1 MRTLTFAWEENS
13 QHPLDWGDDAS
24 WGHSSHS
31 AATHPASMSS
41 LDSPLLTESDDGQCM
56 PLAGHQIQQMW
67 IVQEVGGWEGGIG
80 TDLRW
85 H

>member
-13 QHPLDWGDDAS
+13 QHPLDWGGDAG